1 MRFVPIREG
10 TQYGVS
16 ADTLYLGAFPDYE
29 RIPVENLY
37 RFAGT
42 DLAEYY
48 AIEED
53 GFRGLAYIVTHGDI
67 FFLLYLA
74 IAPGS
79 RGNGCGSRALE
90 IIKGMADGRKVFLN
104 MEPVDPKA
112 DNYEQRLARRRFY
125 ERNGFT
131 AVREYMTSEGIP
143 YTVMTWGEPISEEEN
158 REFIRYLVDAGMFPE
173 DDPASRP

>member
-1 MRFVPIREG
+1 MRLVPIREG

-53 GFRGLAYIVTHGDI
+53 G
-67 FFLLYLA
+67 
-74 IAPGS
+74 
-79 RGNGCGSRALE
+79 
-90 IIKGMADGRKVFLN
+90 
-104 MEPVDPKA
+104 
-112 DNYEQRLARRRFY
+112 
-125 ERNGFT
+125 
-131 AVREYMTSEGIP
+131 
-143 YTVMTWGEPISEEEN
+143 
-158 REFIRYLVDAGMFPE
+158 
-173 DDPASRP
+173 DPA